1 MRKDRK
7 TESRLVKSVMVY
19 LTIDSLTKVCSS
31 GNEMIIVSIA
41 VVLISVI
48 LTLKVFD

>member
-1 MRKDRK
+1 MKKGRK
-7 TESRLVKSVMVY
+7 TESRLVKSVMIY
-19 LTIDSLTKVCSS
+19 LAIDGLAKVCVPD
-31 GNEMIIVSIA
+31 NEIIIVSIA